1 MSKKQQKNT
10 ATENNVITRTEQI
23 HGAVILAYTVLAL
36 PVLEYFGRT
45 DFFYSQFPAFSRQH
59 FGLYPQL
66 WWAAWTII
74 LFLIVPAIII
84 KVVFNKPLRD
94 YGLKLKIKRQYYVI
108 YLGMFLIVLPF
119 AIYASTRTDFR
130 AIYPFFRGAF
140 YAPVSDII
148 IWEVAYLSTFIALE
162 FFFRGF
168 LVLGLEKN
176 FGKLAIGVAL
186 IPYVMLHFH
195 KPPLEAFA
203 AIFAGLILGAVS
215 QRTRSI
221 LGGIFVHI
229 GVAATMD
236 FLALNRF

>member
-1 MSKKQQKNT
+1 MSNKQQKKT
-10 ATENNVITRTEQI
+10 RAEDNVITKIEQI

-36 PVLEYFGRT
+36 VILEYFGRT
-45 DFFYSQFPAFSRQH
+45 DFFYSQFPAFSREH

-74 LFLIVPAIII
+74 LFLILPAIIV
-84 KVVFNKPLRD
+84 KVVFKKRLSD
-94 YGLKLKIKRQYYVI
+94 YGLKLKIKRQYYAI
-108 YLGMFLIVLPF
+108 YLGMFMIVLPF
-119 AIYASTRTDFR
+119 VIYASTRTDFR

-140 YAPVSDII
+140 NSPASDII
-148 IWEVAYLSTFIALE
+148 IWEVAYLSTFVALE

-176 FGKLAIGVAL
+176 FGKLAIWVAMV
-186 IPYVMLHFH
+186 PYVMLHFH
-195 KPPLEAFA
+195 KPPLEAFG
-203 AIFAGLILGAVS
+203 AIFAGLILGEVS

-221 LGGIFVHI
+221 LGGVFVHV